1 MHHPKEKVL
10 NKHLQGLVELSKIDK
25 SVDEFT
31 PQIEAVQKKIAKEQR
46 KVDEVSEKLE
56 ALKHLITDNQNK
68 IKSYEEQITTLD
80 EQLKS
85 IQKKN
90 KAVTNEKEMKALS
103 LEEELAKEKL
113 TFANEEIERLG
124 KINGTKGEE
133 AAELES
139 TLSER
144 NASAE
149 AVSKEAE
156 KELAEIEKHKESFYK
171 ERIEK
176 TSEIDQKILAFYEK
190 VRNWAGNTAVVPVK
204 KQACYGCYMKINDKA
219 YTEVIRGEEI
229 ATCPHCGRI
238 LYLEKGPEAS

>member
-1 MHHPKEKVL
+1 M
-10 NKHLQGLVELSKIDK
+10 NKHLEGLVELSTIDK
-25 SVDEFT
+25 SVDAFT

-46 KVDEVSEKLE
+46 KVDEVSERAE
-56 ALKHLITDNQNK
+56 SLKSLIEDNQSK
-68 IKSYEEQITTLD
+68 IKSYEEQIATLD

-103 LEEELAKEKL
+103 MEEELAKEKL

-124 KINGTKGEE
+124 KINETKGEE
-133 AAELES
+133 AAELEA
-139 TLSER
+139 TLSELSTTV
-144 NASAE
+144 AS
-149 AVSKEAE
+149 VNKEAQ
-156 KELAEIEKHKESFYK
+156 KELAEIEKQKEGLYQK
-171 ERIEK
+171 RVEK
-176 TSEIDQKILAFYEK
+176 ISGIDQKILAFYEK

-238 LYLEKGPEAS
+238 LYLEKETAEA

>member
-1 MHHPKEKVL
+1 M
-10 NKHLQGLVELSKIDK
+10 
-25 SVDEFT
+25 

-46 KVDEVSEKLE
+46 KVDEVTERTE
-56 ALKHLITDNQNK
+56 ALKSLIEDNQSK
-68 IKSYEEQITTLD
+68 IKSYEEQIATLD

-103 LEEELAKEKL
+103 MEEELAKEKL

-124 KINGTKGEE
+124 KINEVKGEE
-133 AAELES
+133 AAELEA
-139 TLSER
+139 TLSELSATV
-144 NASAE
+144 ASVNEE
-149 AVSKEAE
+149 AQ
-156 KELAEIEKHKESFYK
+156 KELAEIEKQKEGLYQK
-171 ERIEK
+171 RVEK
-176 TSEIDQKILAFYEK
+176 ISGIDQKILAFYEK

-238 LYLEKGPEAS
+238 LYLEKETAEA

>member
-1 MHHPKEKVL
+1 L
-10 NKHLQGLVELSKIDK
+10 NKHLEGLVELSKIDK

-46 KVDEVSEKLE
+46 KVDEVSEKAE
-56 ALKHLITDNQNK
+56 TLKSLIADNQAK

-90 KAVTNEKEMKALS
+90 KAITNEKEMKALS

-124 KINGTKGEE
+124 KINQTKGEE
-133 AAELES
+133 STELES
-139 TLSER
+139 ALAELVS
-144 NASAE
+144 SAKT
-149 AVSKEAE
+149 VNDEAE
-156 KELAEIEKHKESFYK
+156 KELAGIEKQKEGLYK
-171 ERIEK
+171 KRVEK
-176 TSEIDQKILAFYEK
+176 ISSIDQKILAFYEK

-238 LYLEKGPEAS
+238 LYLEKEAAEA

>member
-1 MHHPKEKVL
+1 L
-10 NKHLQGLVELSKIDK
+10 NKHLKGLVELSKIDK
-25 SVDEFT
+25 SVDGFT

-46 KVDEVSEKLE
+46 KVDEVSEKVE
-56 ALKHLITDNQNK
+56 TLKSHIADNQGK

-133 AAELES
+133 AAELEA
-139 TLSER
+139 TLSELSTTVAAT
-144 NASAE
+144 N
-149 AVSKEAE
+149 KEAQ
-156 KELAEIEKHKESFYK
+156 KELTEIEKKKEGLYK
-171 ERIEK
+171 ERIAK
-176 TSEIDQKILAFYEK
+176 VSGIDQKILAFYEK
-190 VRNWAGNTAVVPVK
+190 VRNWAGNTAVVAAK

-219 YTEVIRGEEI
+219 YSEVIRGEEI

-238 LYLEKGPEAS
+238 LYLEKDPEAS

>member
-1 MHHPKEKVL
+1 M
-10 NKHLQGLVELSKIDK
+10 NKHLTGLVELSKIDK

-31 PQIEAVQKKIAKEQR
+31 PQIEAIQSKIAKEQG
-46 KVDEVSEKLE
+46 KVDEVSEKTE
-56 ALKHLITDNQNK
+56 SLKSLIADNQGK

-90 KAVTNEKEMKALS
+90 KAITNEKEMKALS

-124 KINGTKGEE
+124 KINDTKGEE
-133 AAELES
+133 ATELES
-139 TLSER
+139 TLAELS
-144 NASAE
+144 ASAKTANTE
-149 AVSKEAE
+149 AQ
-156 KELAEIEKHKESFYK
+156 KELAGIEKQKEGLYK
-171 ERIEK
+171 KRVEK
-176 TSEIDQKILAFYEK
+176 ISGIDQKILAFYEK
-190 VRNWAGNTAVVPVK
+190 VRNWAGNTAVVAVK

-229 ATCPHCGRI
+229 ANCPHCGRI
-238 LYLEKGPEAS
+238 LYLESVSEEA

>member
-1 MHHPKEKVL
+1 M
-10 NKHLQGLVELSKIDK
+10 ELSEIDK
-25 SVDEFT
+25 SVDGFA
-31 PQIEAVQKKIAKEQR
+31 PQIAAVQKKIAKEQR
-46 KVDEVSEKLE
+46 KVDEVSEKVE
-56 ALKHLITDNQNK
+56 TLKSLIADNQNK
-68 IKSYEEQITTLD
+68 IKSYEEQIATLD
-80 EQLKS
+80 EQLIS

-124 KINGTKGEE
+124 KINTTKGEE
-133 AAELES
+133 AAELEA
-139 TLSER
+139 TLSELS
-144 NASAE
+144 ASVAE
-149 AVSKEAE
+149 TNKEAQ
-156 KELAEIEKHKESFYK
+156 KELAEIEKQKEGFYK
-171 ERIEK
+171 ERIAK
-176 TSEIDQKILAFYEK
+176 VSEIDQKILAFYEK

-238 LYLEKGPEAS
+238 LYLVKETAEA

>member
-1 MHHPKEKVL
+1 L
-10 NKHLQGLVELSKIDK
+10 NKHLEGLVELSKIDK
-25 SVDEFT
+25 SVDGFT
-31 PQIEAVQKKIAKEQR
+31 PQIETIQRKIKKEQR
-46 KVDEVSEKLE
+46 KVDEASERAE
-56 ALKHLITDNQNK
+56 ALKKLIEDNEGK

-103 LEEELAKEKL
+103 LEEELAKEKM

-124 KINGTKGEE
+124 KINETKGEM
-133 AAELES
+133 ATELES
-139 TLSER
+139 TLVEL
-144 NASAE
+144 SAMADTANEE
-149 AVSKEAE
+149 AQ
-156 KELAEIEKHKESFYK
+156 KELAAIDKQKEGLYK
-171 ERIEK
+171 ERVKKIAGV
-176 TSEIDQKILAFYEK
+176 DQKILAFYEK

-219 YTEVIRGEEI
+219 YSEVIRGEEI

-238 LYLEKGPEAS
+238 LYLEKGTAEA

>member
-1 MHHPKEKVL
+1 
-10 NKHLQGLVELSKIDK
+10 VELSEIDK
-25 SVDEFT
+25 SVDGFA

-46 KVDEVSEKLE
+46 KVDEVSEKVE
-56 ALKHLITDNQNK
+56 ALKSLIADNQNK
-68 IKSYEEQITTLD
+68 IKSYEEQIGTLD
-80 EQLKS
+80 EQLIS

-124 KINGTKGEE
+124 KINTTKGEE
-133 AAELES
+133 AAELEA
-139 TLSER
+139 TLSEL
-144 NASAE
+144 STSVAE
-149 AVSKEAE
+149 TNKEAQ
-156 KELAEIEKHKESFYK
+156 KELAEIEKQKEGFYK
-171 ERIEK
+171 ERIK
-176 TSEIDQKILAFYEK
+176 KVSEIDQKILAFYEK

-238 LYLEKGPEAS
+238 LYLMKETAEVE

>member
-1 MHHPKEKVL
+1 M
-10 NKHLQGLVELSKIDK
+10 NKHLTGLVELSKIDK

-31 PQIEAVQKKIAKEQR
+31 PQIEAIQSKIAKEQG
-46 KVDEVSEKLE
+46 KVDEVSEKTE
-56 ALKHLITDNQNK
+56 SLKSLIADNQGK

-90 KAVTNEKEMKALS
+90 KAITNEKEMKALS

-124 KINGTKGEE
+124 KINDTKGEE
-133 AAELES
+133 ATELES
-139 TLSER
+139 TLAEL
-144 NASAE
+144 SALAKTANTE
-149 AVSKEAE
+149 AQ
-156 KELAEIEKHKESFYK
+156 KELAGIEKQKEGLYK
-171 ERIEK
+171 KRVEK
-176 TSEIDQKILAFYEK
+176 ISGIDQKILAFYEK
-190 VRNWAGNTAVVPVK
+190 VRNWAGNTAVVAVK

-229 ATCPHCGRI
+229 ANCPHCGRI
-238 LYLEKGPEAS
+238 LYLEKETAEA

>member
-1 MHHPKEKVL
+1 M
-10 NKHLQGLVELSKIDK
+10 NKHLKGLVELSKIDK

-31 PQIEAVQKKIAKEQR
+31 PKTEAIEKKIAKEQS
-46 KVDEVSEKLE
+46 KVDEASEKVE
-56 ALKHLITDNQNK
+56 ALKNLIESNQGK
-68 IKSYEEQITTLD
+68 IKSYEEQIATLD
-80 EQLKS
+80 DQLKS

-124 KINGTKGEE
+124 KTNATKEEEVAKLEE
-133 AAELES
+133 ALAEL
-139 TLSER
+139 TV
-144 NASAE
+144 SAKTANDE
-149 AVSKEAE
+149 AH
-156 KELAEIEKHKESFYK
+156 KELTGIEKQKEGLYK
-171 ERIEK
+171 KRVEK
-176 TSEIDQKILAFYEK
+176 ISGIDQKILAFYEK

-229 ATCPHCGRI
+229 TTCPHCGRI
-238 LYLEKGPEAS
+238 LYLEKETAEA

>member
-1 MHHPKEKVL
+1 M
-10 NKHLQGLVELSKIDK
+10 NKHLEGLVELSKIDK
-25 SVDEFT
+25 SVDGFI

-46 KVDEVSEKLE
+46 KVDEVSERVE
-56 ALKHLITDNQNK
+56 ALKSLIEDNQGK
-68 IKSYEEQITTLD
+68 IKSYEEQIATLD

-90 KAVTNEKEMKALS
+90 KAITNEKEMKALS

-124 KINGTKGEE
+124 KINATKGEE
-133 AAELES
+133 AAELEA
-139 TLSER
+139 TLSELS
-144 NASAE
+144 ASVAAVNAE
-149 AVSKEAE
+149 AQ
-156 KELAEIEKHKESFYK
+156 KELAEIEKQKEGLYK
-171 ERIEK
+171 ERVEK
-176 TSEIDQKILAFYEK
+176 TASIDQKILAFYEK

-238 LYLEKGPEAS
+238 LYLEKETAEA

>member
-1 MHHPKEKVL
+1 L
-10 NKHLQGLVELSKIDK
+10 NKHLTGLVELSKIDK

-31 PQIEAVQKKIAKEQR
+31 PQIEAIQSKIAKEQG
-46 KVDEVSEKLE
+46 KVDEVSEKTE
-56 ALKHLITDNQNK
+56 SLKSLIADNQGK

-90 KAVTNEKEMKALS
+90 KAITNEKEMKALS

-124 KINGTKGEE
+124 KINDTKGEE
-133 AAELES
+133 ATELES
-139 TLSER
+139 TLAEL
-144 NASAE
+144 SALAKTANTE
-149 AVSKEAE
+149 AQ
-156 KELAEIEKHKESFYK
+156 KELAGIEKQKEGLYK
-171 ERIEK
+171 KRVEK
-176 TSEIDQKILAFYEK
+176 ISGIDQKILAFYEK
-190 VRNWAGNTAVVPVK
+190 VRNWAGNTAVVAVK

-229 ATCPHCGRI
+229 ANCPHCGRI
-238 LYLEKGPEAS
+238 LYLESVSEEA